1 MVQICASNLFE
12 IGGGV
17 LGQWLFYGQV
27 NNAQT
32 AEIVCKPQNSQHNF
46 CTGYF
51 SEHVVILPFS
61 NRPFA
66 ACAKKS
72 TTKSISSADISLP
85 LNYPP

>member
-1 MVQICASNLFE
+1 M
-12 IGGGV
+12 
-17 LGQWLFYGQV
+17 LGQCLFYGQV

-51 SEHVVILPFS
+51 SEHVVLLPFS
-61 NRPFA
+61 SRSFG

-72 TTKSISSADISLP
+72 TQIPFQVRIFP
-85 LNYPP
+85 YH